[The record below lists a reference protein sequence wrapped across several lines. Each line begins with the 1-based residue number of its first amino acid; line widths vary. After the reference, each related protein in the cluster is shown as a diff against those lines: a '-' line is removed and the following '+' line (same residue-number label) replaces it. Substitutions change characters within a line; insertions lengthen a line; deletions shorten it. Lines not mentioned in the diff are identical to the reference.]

1 MQWING
7 HSPQQSEKIM
17 RHYIR
22 HPVDIPIEVIPENN
36 ALALSHSV
44 DDAMK
49 IEKMENVSFGGLMFQ
64 SAIPYTQNKVMRVKI
79 SSVNP
84 EFEAHATVNWCR
96 KSGKYYLVG
105 LEFTDKDSE
114 FKVRMVEQICHIMHY
129 RKHILETEG
138 RELNSD
144 EAAREWIA
152 QYAAN
157 FSKQ

>member
-1 MQWING
+1 
-7 HSPQQSEKIM
+7 M

-36 ALALSHSV
+36 PRTLSEDV
-44 DDAMK
+44 RDK
-49 IEKMENVSFGGLMFQ
+49 VQVEKMENVSFGGLMFQ
-64 SAIPYTQNKVMRVKI
+64 SAIPYIRHKSMRVKI
-79 SSVNP
+79 NSVNP
-84 EFEAHATVNWCR
+84 AFEAQATVSWCR

-129 RKHILETEG
+129 RKQILAKEG
-138 RELNSD
+138 RDLGRE
-144 EAAREWIA
+144 EAAKEWIA
-152 QYAAN
+152 QYAAE

>member
-7 HSPQQSEKIM
+7 HSPRQSKEIM

-22 HPVDIPIEVIPENN
+22 HPVDIPIEVIPENSP
-36 ALALSHSV
+36 LALSHSV
-44 DDAMK
+44 GAAVK

-64 SAIPYTQNKVMRVKI
+64 SAIPYAQNKVMRVKI

-84 EFEAHATVNWCR
+84 EFDAHATVSWCC

-114 FKVRMVEQICHIMHY
+114 FKIRMVEQVCHIMHY
-129 RKHILETEG
+129 RKHIFATEG
-138 RELNSD
+138 RELDSG

-152 QYAAN
+152 QYAAD
-157 FSKQ
+157 FPKQ